1 MDKNQTIGLVL
12 IAGIFIGFSY
22 FTQPSAEEKAE
33 RAKQELAEKQKSY
46 NDSVAQAKAA
56 IAAEKKHEENLT
68 DTTNAFYA
76 SHNGENKTLV
86 LKNKNVEL
94 GIQTKGGL
102 ITSAKLKGYKNQQKK
117 DVELFNAE
125 NANMKFVFP
134 GKNDNIS
141 TSDLYFSPVEA
152 NDSSVILR
160 ANANNGYIEFA
171 YKLPADGYMTNMSI
185 RFVGLENQFSPATK
199 TFDILWNERLAQ
211 QEKGHSFESR
221 YSSITYKKSE
231 GGSDYIGDSGEA
243 SEEIS
248 EKLDWIAFKN
258 QFFSYVFITDNA
270 FTQTSIA
277 SVPEEK
283 GTGYL
288 KNYSATT
295 KAEFDPTGKNATT
308 FQFYTGPNNYRLLQ
322 STNELSTS
330 GKELELERLVY
341 LGWPL
346 FRWINRWFTIYV
358 FDFLTG
364 IGLHMGIVLLLITLL
379 MKVITYP
386 FVRKSFMASA
396 KMRVLKPKID
406 AINEKYKDPAD
417 AMKKQQEMMQLY
429 SQYGANPMGGC
440 LPMLIQ
446 MPLWLAM
453 FNFVPNAIELRGQS
467 FLWAEDLSTYDS
479 IISWDNSIW
488 LIGDHISLFCILFS
502 ASNILYTILSMRQQ
516 RDTMTGQQADQMKMM
531 QWMMYIMPVAFF
543 FMLNEYS
550 SGLNYYYCI
559 NLLFSAIIM
568 WVMRKTTDD
577 QALLAKLE
585 ANYEQ
590 NKNKPNKMSGL
601 AKRMEQLQ
609 KMQEERMARIEKY
622 KKQ

>member
-22 FTQPSAEEKAE
+22 FSQPSAEEKAQRE
-33 RAKQELAEKQKSY
+33 QQQLVEKKKHY
-46 NDSVAQAKAA
+46 NDSVNQAKAE
-56 IAAEKKHEENLT
+56 IAAAKKHEEALADST
-68 DTTNAFYA
+68 DLFYA
-76 SHNGENKTLV
+76 SHKGEDKTVV

-94 GIQTKGGL
+94 SIQTKGGL
-102 ITSAKLKGYKNQQKK
+102 ISSAKLKGYKNQEKK
-117 DVELFNAE
+117 DVVLFNKE

-134 GKNDNIS
+134 GKNDYIS
-141 TSDLYFSPVEA
+141 TSDLYFEAVE
-152 NDSSVILR
+152 NTDSNVILR
-160 ANANNGYIEFA
+160 ANAKNGYIEFA
-171 YKLPADGYMTNMSI
+171 YTLPAEGYMTNMSM
-185 RFVGLENQFSPATK
+185 RMVGLANQFSPSAK
-199 TFDILWNERLAQ
+199 TFDIVWNERLAQ

-248 EKLDWIAFKN
+248 DKLDWIAFKN

-283 GTGYL
+283 GSGYL
-288 KNYSATT
+288 KSYSATT
-295 KAEFDPTGKNATT
+295 KTAFDPTGNTATT
-308 FQFYTGPNNYRLLQ
+308 FQFYTGPNHYRLLQ

-330 GKELELERLVY
+330 KKDLELERLVY

-379 MKVITYP
+379 MKAITYP
-386 FVRKSFMASA
+386 FVRKSFMSSA

-406 AINEKYKDPAD
+406 ALNEKYKDPAD

-429 SQYGANPMGGC
+429 SQYGANPLGGC

-446 MPLWLAM
+446 MPIWLAM

-488 LIGDHISLFCILFS
+488 LIGDHISLFCVLFS
-502 ASNILYTILSMRQQ
+502 ASNILYSIMSMRQQ

-531 QWMMYIMPVAFF
+531 QWMMYLMPVAFF

-559 NLLFSAIIM
+559 NLLMSAIIM

-577 QALLAKLE
+577 KALLAKLE
-585 ANYEQ
+585 ENYEK